1 MKIQCPKCQTNY
13 NVDLLPE
20 EMPEEG
26 SKFSCQNCKNQ
37 FFIRKKQE
45 SSFISLMENIKG
57 KLDDWDNE
65 IDGKALSI
73 DEKETLD
80 INQQDNTEELEE
92 EINQEADELLNEI
105 LEEEKLED
113 ASPSADQPHLTQE
126 TEMTAKDAAIEKH
139 EKIIE
144 EEESSQIEKTLQEFP
159 EIAAEEQPPSP
170 TEETAAAAE
179 PEGEPE
185 GSDQSDID
193 KMFAEATSEQEE
205 GTVEESSEAVAEEE
219 PPSPTEEPAAATAEP
234 EGEPEG
240 SDQSDI
246 DKMFAE
252 ATSEQEEGPLEESS
266 EAVAEEQSPSPTEE
280 PAAATAE
287 PEGES
292 EESDQSDIDKMFAEA
307 TSEQE
312 EGPLEESSE
321 AVAEE
326 QSPSPTEE
334 PAAATAEPEGES
346 EESDQSDIDKMFAEA
361 TSEQQVGTVEEQ
373 ATPPEEQTSS
383 ADPAEQ
389 DIDALWTT
397 ALEEATDT
405 KKEES
410 TDSDGKKP
418 DTSYTAESD
427 KFQNDLENLL
437 EDTDQGTDASLEKMN
452 EKVEAKAEVD
462 SNTEQFPD
470 PDSPVSDAADETVV
484 EGQEDTTFM
493 EDASSEEGVP
503 ETEIELSDLETPEAK
518 DMEEEMYK
526 EGMETETET
535 LSESEKEP
543 LKEKILFYKDMLVFF
558 ITDKRKIVK
567 FLIPAFIILS
577 ALSGGGYWYFSKPGD
592 SEMKIAKVDDK
603 ETIAVAKAAKKA
615 ETIEPVPAQDAKK
628 AETTEPN
635 SAKES
640 KPSDKSSV
648 VKENRE
654 MEVEKKETKQSVI
667 PGATYPASK
676 GRTGSISIGS
686 IVPVVFSQDEV
697 RVMSVNIKLDIDN
710 NKVYE
715 QVKKGFPFFEEKIE
729 STIEKYFEGK
739 FYREIQFVQEKLR
752 KELHAKLNKE
762 IKGGKIKS
770 VELEDF
776 LIQ

>member
-240 SDQSDI
+240 
-246 DKMFAE
+246 
-252 ATSEQEEGPLEESS
+252 
-266 EAVAEEQSPSPTEE
+266 
-280 PAAATAE
+280 
-287 PEGES
+287 
-292 EESDQSDIDKMFAEA
+292 SDQSDIDKMFAEA

>member
-185 GSDQSDID
+185 G
-193 KMFAEATSEQEE
+193 
-205 GTVEESSEAVAEEE
+205 
-219 PPSPTEEPAAATAEP
+219 
-234 EGEPEG
+234 
-240 SDQSDI
+240 
-246 DKMFAE
+246 
-252 ATSEQEEGPLEESS
+252 
-266 EAVAEEQSPSPTEE
+266 
-280 PAAATAE
+280 
-287 PEGES
+287 
-292 EESDQSDIDKMFAEA
+292 SDQSDIDKMFAEA